1 MIPEPSNINTSSSHS
16 PSRPAPGLEEMLNRT
31 SITPPSP
38 IAVRPQQAAE
48 MIGVSERTLRELMRQ
63 GEIPF
68 AKLDRA
74 VLIQVSELE
83 AFIERRTV
91 KGGEQS

>member
-1 MIPEPSNINTSSSHS
+1 MNGPARNHIGIQHRSLAEFAGTGTGHHS
-16 PSRPAPGLEEMLNRT
+16 KPHA
-31 SITPPSP
+31 P

-74 VLIQVSELE
+74 VLIQVRELE
-83 AFIERRTV
+83 AFIERRTS
-91 KGGEQS
+91 KGGASS

>member
-1 MIPEPSNINTSSSHS
+1 MNPQTSHANQS
-16 PSRPAPGLEEMLNRT
+16 PLRPAAGLEEMLNHS
-31 SITPPSP
+31 SITPPSA

-63 GEIPF
+63 GQIPF

-91 KGGEQS
+91 KGGASS

>member
-1 MIPEPSNINTSSSHS
+1 MNPQTSDTNRG
-16 PSRPAPGLEEMLNRT
+16 PLRPAPGLEELLNR
-31 SITPPSP
+31 SSVAQAAP
-38 IAVRPQQAAE
+38 ISVRPQQAAE

-74 VLIQVSELE
+74 VLIQVRELE

-91 KGGEQS
+91 KGGASS

>member
-1 MIPEPSNINTSSSHS
+1 MNSQTSN
-16 PSRPAPGLEEMLNRT
+16 PQQRPLRPAAGLEEMLSRS
-31 SITPPSP
+31 SITRPSP

-83 AFIERRTV
+83 AFVERRTI
-91 KGGEQS
+91 KGGVSS

>member
-1 MIPEPSNINTSSSHS
+1 MNPRTSDAYTNTNHS
-16 PSRPAPGLEEMLNRT
+16 PLRPAPGLEEMLHRS

-74 VLIQVSELE
+74 VLIQVRELE
-83 AFIERRTV
+83 AFIERRTS
-91 KGGEQS
+91 KGGVS

>member
-1 MIPEPSNINTSSSHS
+1 
-16 PSRPAPGLEEMLNRT
+16 
-31 SITPPSP
+31 
-38 IAVRPQQAAE
+38 

-83 AFIERRTV
+83 AFIERRTM
-91 KGGEQS
+91 KGGASS

>member
-1 MIPEPSNINTSSSHS
+1 MNMRQPTPSSAL
-16 PSRPAPGLEEMLNRT
+16 RPAPGLEEMLHRGT
-31 SITPPSP
+31 VPPLAP

-63 GEIPF
+63 GELRY

-74 VLIQVSELE
+74 VLIMVSELH
-83 AFIERRTV
+83 AFIERRTQ
-91 KGGEQS
+91 KGGTQS

>member
-1 MIPEPSNINTSSSHS
+1 MNHSSRNLRAIQ
-16 PSRPAPGLEEMLNRT
+16 SRTLAEIVAEGTKHHKKPRAA
-31 SITPPSP
+31 

-74 VLIQVSELE
+74 VLIQVRELE
-83 AFIERRTV
+83 AFIERRTT
-91 KGGEQS
+91 KGGAS

>member
-1 MIPEPSNINTSSSHS
+1 MNPRPSNTDTSTSHS
-16 PSRPAPGLEEMLNRT
+16 PLRPAPGLEEMLHRS
-31 SITPPSP
+31 SITPPTP

-74 VLIQVSELE
+74 VLISVTELE

-91 KGGEQS
+91 KGGAS

>member
-1 MIPEPSNINTSSSHS
+1 MNHSQPTPAHSSTSAL
-16 PSRPAPGLEEMLNRT
+16 RPALEEMLHRGT
-31 SITPPSP
+31 VPPLAP

-74 VLIQVSELE
+74 VLISVSELH
-83 AFIERRTV
+83 AFIERRTQ
-91 KGGEQS
+91 KGGAQS

>member
-1 MIPEPSNINTSSSHS
+1 VNH
-16 PSRPAPGLEEMLNRT
+16 PSRNHHGIQSRT
-31 SITPPSP
+31 LAEIVAEGTKHHTKPRAP

-74 VLIQVSELE
+74 VLIQVRELE
-83 AFIERRTV
+83 AFIERRTS
-91 KGGEQS
+91 KGGAS

>member
-1 MIPEPSNINTSSSHS
+1 MSPETSNTNQS
-16 PSRPAPGLEEMLNRT
+16 PLRPAPGLEEMLHRSN
-31 SITPPSP
+31 ITPPSP

-48 MIGVSERTLRELMRQ
+48 MIGVSARTLRELMRQ

-74 VLIQVSELE
+74 VLIQISELE
-83 AFIERRTV
+83 AFIERRTLR
-91 KGGEQS
+91 GGASS

>member
-1 MIPEPSNINTSSSHS
+1 
-16 PSRPAPGLEEMLNRT
+16 MLHRGMV
-31 SITPPSP
+31 PKLSP

-63 GEIPF
+63 GELPY

-83 AFIERRTV
+83 AFIERRTQ
-91 KGGEQS
+91 KGGAQS

>member
-1 MIPEPSNINTSSSHS
+1 MNPQTSNTNTNTDQS
-16 PSRPAPGLEEMLNRT
+16 PLRPAPELEQMLNR
-31 SITPPSP
+31 SRITPPSA

-63 GEIPF
+63 GDIPF

-74 VLIQVSELE
+74 VLIQVRELE
-83 AFIERRTV
+83 AFIERRIV
-91 KGGEQS
+91 KGGASS